1 MSVNP
6 APESFLLQ
14 TRDFSIF
21 SCSPETV
28 IDLQGQSIKTRPI
41 GGTYQRSN
49 RLEDQSVIERF
60 LQDPKEVAEH
70 NMLVDLERND
80 LSSLCKPGSVR
91 LENFE
96 VESYSHLHHL
106 VSTISGT
113 LKDEIELSDILRG
126 ILPGGSITGCPKVRT
141 MEWIDR
147 LEPCFRGPS
156 PVVLEQ

>member
-1 MSVNP
+1 MEKPIRLKFPSNFESENRIHPILSFERLMSVNP

-60 LQDPKEVAEH
+60 YKTPRKLL
-70 NMLVDLERND
+70 N
-80 LSSLCKPGSVR
+80 
-91 LENFE
+91 
-96 VESYSHLHHL
+96 
-106 VSTISGT
+106 
-113 LKDEIELSDILRG
+113 
-126 ILPGGSITGCPKVRT
+126 ITC
-141 MEWIDR
+141 
-147 LEPCFRGPS
+147 
-156 PVVLEQ
+156 

>member
-28 IDLQGQSIKTRPI
+28 IDLQGQQGKSIKTRPI

-60 LQDPKEVAEH
+60 YKTPRKLL
-70 NMLVDLERND
+70 N
-80 LSSLCKPGSVR
+80 
-91 LENFE
+91 
-96 VESYSHLHHL
+96 
-106 VSTISGT
+106 
-113 LKDEIELSDILRG
+113 
-126 ILPGGSITGCPKVRT
+126 ITC
-141 MEWIDR
+141 
-147 LEPCFRGPS
+147 
-156 PVVLEQ
+156 